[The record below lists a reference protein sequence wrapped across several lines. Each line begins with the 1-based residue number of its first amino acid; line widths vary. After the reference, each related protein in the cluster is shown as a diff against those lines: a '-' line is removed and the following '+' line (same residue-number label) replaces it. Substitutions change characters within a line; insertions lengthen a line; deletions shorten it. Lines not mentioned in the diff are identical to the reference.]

1 MTSRELVPEMPAATD
16 APTLLTTELSLPLNI
31 PEKLRAYYTDR
42 GEHDRDLSW
51 EFCYKYFHPA
61 KPEAITAN
69 RDHAALQLG
78 FYLASW
84 GMYRNSFLL
93 DYSYTVHLGVVD
105 CLLESNFSKLW
116 ADEFGASDKDADL
129 VPLILA
135 ACEDVRAAYRPFA
148 KEKGKTVTNALV
160 TKVVL
165 GTMGCFPAL
174 DTYFNAGWKHRGFS
188 VPGRL
193 NSAFIQNM
201 LRFCRNNLQDFQA
214 EQARIE
220 QMYQMPCP
228 LMKLVDAY
236 FHQIGWELEAAKP
249 KAEKKKATLKR

>member
-1 MTSRELVPEMPAATD
+1 MTSRELVPETCANRCPDTSD
-16 APTLLTTELSLPLNI
+16 HRIVVAPNI

-105 CLLESNFSKLW
+105 RLLESNFSKLW
-116 ADEFGASDKDADL
+116 QTNLAQATRMQNASPDPGGMRRCPSGVPSVCKRKGQDCDKRTCD
-129 VPLILA
+129 
-135 ACEDVRAAYRPFA
+135 
-148 KEKGKTVTNALV
+148 KGRSRYYGLLPRSGYV
-160 TKVVL
+160 
-165 GTMGCFPAL
+165 FQRR
-174 DTYFNAGWKHRGFS
+174 WKHRGFS

-236 FHQIGWELEAAKP
+236 FHQIGWELNGKP
-249 KAEKKKATLKR
+249 RQRRRRRL